1 MLFAVPG
8 FMKKDEDILVSKTE
22 KEEQEDLILYH
33 KQKEA
38 FLDQLNEVLATGNP
52 VAILDTGHKHYKTI
66 TKIDGEWITLLDSQG
81 NIEDS
86 HYI

>member
-52 VAILDTGHKHYKTI
+52 VLSSMPVTNT
-66 TKIDGEWITLLDSQG
+66 TRPSRR
-81 NIEDS
+81 
-86 HYI
+86 